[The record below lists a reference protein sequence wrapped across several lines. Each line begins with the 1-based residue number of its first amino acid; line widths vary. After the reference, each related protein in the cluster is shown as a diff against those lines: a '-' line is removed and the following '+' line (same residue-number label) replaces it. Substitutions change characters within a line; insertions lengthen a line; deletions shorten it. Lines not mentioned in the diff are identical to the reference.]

1 MIFSF
6 WVEVKLVHNPGDIP
20 VDSYKA
26 FEVIWD
32 NPVSTNI
39 KDNFE
44 QHCSYGCFTWF
55 KCAVKSLQNFLSVT
69 IRGNFFRPVI
79 MGKIYKVLSD
89 KLALSHTRITFVL
102 LVLHKSF

>member
-6 WVEVKLVHNPGDIP
+6 WVDVKLVHNPGDIP

-39 KDNFE
+39 
-44 QHCSYGCFTWF
+44 
-55 KCAVKSLQNFLSVT
+55 
-69 IRGNFFRPVI
+69 
-79 MGKIYKVLSD
+79 
-89 KLALSHTRITFVL
+89 
-102 LVLHKSF
+102 